1 MKIKLPNLELLEY
14 QAKLALK
21 NNNILKAKR
30 RLYYEKEGYEFYG
43 DIELTC
49 EMFSQIWETTN
60 TAFDLDENNAPKSH
74 TTTYTVVFYERVCN
88 VYVVFVDN
96 KLCYVVD
103 NPNEFF
109 KEDLSKHELRGIREA
124 REFY

>member
-30 RLYYEKEGYEFYG
+30 RIYYEKEGYEHYG

-49 EMFSQIWETTN
+49 EMFSQLWENSN
-60 TAFDLDENNAPKSH
+60 TAFDLEEKKGPKIQ
-74 TTTYTVVFYERVCN
+74 TTAYVVVFYERVCN
-88 VYVVFVDN
+88 AYIVFVDN
-96 KLCYVVD
+96 KLCYIVD

-109 KEDLSKHELRGIREA
+109 KEDLQKHELRGIREA
-124 REFY
+124 QEFY

>member
-30 RLYYEKEGYEFYG
+30 RIHYEKEGYEHYG
-43 DIELTC
+43 DIELYC
-49 EMFSQIWETTN
+49 EMFSQLWENSN
-60 TAFDLDENNAPKSH
+60 TAFDLEEKEGPKVQ
-74 TTTYTVVFYERVCN
+74 TLAYVVVFYEKICN
-88 VYVVFVDN
+88 VYIVFVDN
-96 KLCYVVD
+96 KICYIVD
-103 NPNEFF
+103 NPNEYF
-109 KEDLSKHELRGIREA
+109 KEDLLKHELRGIREA

>member
-30 RLYYEKEGYEFYG
+30 RIYYEKEGYEFYG

-49 EMFSQIWETTN
+49 EMFSQLWENSN
-60 TAFDLDENNAPKSH
+60 TAFDLDEKKGPKIH
-74 TTTYTVVFYERVCN
+74 TTAYVVVFYEKICN
-88 VYVVFVDN
+88 VYIVFVDN
-96 KLCYVVD
+96 KICYIVD
-103 NPNEFF
+103 NPNEYF
-109 KEDLSKHELRGIREA
+109 KEDLQKHELRGIREA
-124 REFY
+124 QEFY